1 MLKESKMRRK
11 NPLNCLALALLAF
24 TCLMLP
30 VSQAQMKKSANILA
44 FSGKSDARLKE
55 SFAIFD
61 VDKDGKVSRIEFRL
75 QTGDMF
81 FVRDKNKDSHLTPD
95 EIPNAGPKVFAA
107 ADTNS
112 DGKLTPHE
120 FGEAKFMKF
129 EAYDLNKDGSITLE
143 EVRAAVKNNRR

>member
-1 MLKESKMRRK
+1 MRLINHFK
-11 NPLNCLALALLAF
+11 FLGLAVMAF
-24 TCLMLP
+24 TIVMSP
-30 VSQAQMKKSANILA
+30 PSQAQMKKSANILA
-44 FSGKSDARLKE
+44 FSGKSEARLKE

-61 VDKDGKVSRIEFRL
+61 INKDGRVSRIEFRL

-95 EIPNAGPKVFAA
+95 EIPSAGPKVFSA
-107 ADTNS
+107 ADSNS

-129 EAYDLNKDGSITLE
+129 KTYDLDKNGSITLE
-143 EVRAAVKNNRR
+143 EVRAVVKGNQR

>member
-11 NPLNCLALALLAF
+11 NPLNCLALAILAF
-24 TCLMLP
+24 TCLMFP
-30 VSQAQMKKSANILA
+30 VSQAQMKKSASILV
-44 FSGKSDARLKE
+44 FQGKSDARLKE

-61 VDKDGKVSRIEFRL
+61 INKDGRVSEVEFLL
-75 QTGDMF
+75 QTGDIF
-81 FVRDKNKDSHLTPD
+81 FVRDKNMDSYLTPE

-107 ADTNS
+107 ADSNG

-129 EAYDLNKDGSITLE
+129 ETYDLDKNGSITLE
-143 EVRAAVKNNRR
+143 EVRTAVKKNQR